1 MDANRL
7 RRCQSAL
14 FLVLA
19 LSAATGTAQSPAAS
33 QAPPAD
39 TPAANAPVADA
50 PAETKADPWQ
60 AQQDRLIVMGD
71 DLLKKH
77 QPEAAIREAFDPV
90 IQAHEAR
97 YAGDGKIYFC
107 SRGPAETLMYLLGVA
122 ADNNAGKGR
131 GDAVALGPTW
141 ANGYYGKAYALIELN
156 RFDEAAVALDRA
168 LELSPANPQFLS
180 ERGYLYR
187 ASREWDKMLASNQAA
202 LEHVPLAPESLRDA
216 ERARALRG
224 AGYALIELDRLDE
237 AERHFRDSLKIEPK
251 NQVALGE
258 LDYIK
263 QLRKKKP

>member
-1 MDANRL
+1 MDATSF
-7 RRCQSAL
+7 RRCRYAL
-14 FLVLA
+14 IMVSA
-19 LSAATGTAQSPAAS
+19 LSAGTAMAQTPAAS
-33 QAPPAD
+33 PAPPAD
-39 TPAANAPVADA
+39 SPTADA

-60 AQQDRLIVMGD
+60 AQQDRLIVIGD
-71 DLLKKH
+71 ELLKKR

-97 YAGDGKIYFC
+97 YAGDGTIYFC
-107 SRGPAETLMYLLGVA
+107 SRDPAEALLYLLGVA
-122 ADNNAGKGR
+122 ADHTEGKGG
-131 GDAVALGPTW
+131 GDAKVLRPTW
-141 ANGYYGKAYALIELN
+141 AYGYYGKAYALIELN
-156 RFDEAAVALDRA
+156 RFDEAAAALDRA
-168 LELSPANPQFLS
+168 LELSPANPQFLT

-202 LEHVPLAPESLRDA
+202 LEHVALAPESLRDT